1 MTRRTRRS
9 RQRNTKYERTR
20 RNTWFQLVLG
30 LALLVMLIA
39 FGSDLST
46 GAAGCFYKISEA
58 PESAAPAPIKQ
69 EPNVRVK
76 MLKPDAQSVK
86 DTDTKTPAPN

>member
-20 RNTWFQLVLG
+20 RNTWFHLVLG

-58 PESAAPAPIKQ
+58 PEEAVPAPREQ

-76 MLKPDAQSVK
+76 MVKPDVKSMK
-86 DTDTKTPAPN
+86 DTGTKNPVSD